1 MIITNFKTYESATGQ
16 RAIELAKIH
25 EKAAK
30 KTGVEIMVAVQPTDL
45 MAVAKAVKIPV
56 LAQHID
62 FVGMGGFTGHITAE
76 AVKAAGA
83 KGTLLNHSERRL
95 PRDVLAKSIKRA
107 KELGLM
113 TVVCAATPEEG
124 ATFLEFEPDLIAV
137 EPPELIG
144 GDISVSSAQP
154 DIIKNAAKLIGK
166 DKLLVGAG
174 VKNGKDVKIA
184 LKLGAKGVLLA
195 SGVTKAKDPMAVL
208 VDLAGG
214 FKTN

>member
-16 RAIELAKIH
+16 KAIDLAKIH

-83 KGTLLNHSERRL
+83 HGTLLNHSERRL
-95 PRDVLAKSIKRA
+95 PRDVLAKSIARA

-124 ATFLEFEPDLIAV
+124 ATFLEFNPDLIAV

-144 GDISVSSAQP
+144 GDISVSTS
-154 DIIKNAAKLIGK
+154 KLIGK
-166 DKLLVGAG
+166 EKLLVGAG
-174 VKNGKDVKIA
+174 VKNGKDVEIA
-184 LKLGAKGVLLA
+184 IKLGAKGVLLA

-208 VDLAGG
+208 VDLASGE
-214 FKTN
+214 KA